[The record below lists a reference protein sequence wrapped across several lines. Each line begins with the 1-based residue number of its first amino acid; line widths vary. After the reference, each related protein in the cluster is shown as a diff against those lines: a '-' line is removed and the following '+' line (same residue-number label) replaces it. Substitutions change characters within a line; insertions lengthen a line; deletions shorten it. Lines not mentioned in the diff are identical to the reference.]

1 MCAMNVGNLLP
12 PALPSVI
19 TDLTQ
24 EKDLMSAVNVGKVF
38 SLSSTSVIREFIL
51 EKDTVNL
58 GSLLPKEMPSIDT

>member
-38 SLSSTSVIREFIL
+38 SLSSTSVIEFIL

-58 GSLLPKEMPSIDT
+58 GSPLPKEMPSIDT